1 LLELA
6 PYRKNM
12 WLLRFHRA
20 SPSTS
25 LDKRFSLLLF
35 IFLIILGIVNGNSPS
50 FLELI
55 RMNNDQSDESIYNI
69 ENKIDGS
76 ACAV

>member
-1 LLELA
+1 
-6 PYRKNM
+6 M